1 MVGGFKGGESKLS
14 SGRSTPLARIHDGTS
29 AKIESL
35 KYVLPVWKE
44 EKDRAYAKDSRL
56 VWWLGAPGPQASA
69 PGGCVLTSRR
79 QPPSLV
85 VSVFGFNVIFI
96 PAPAGVDRKGSE
108 TQVAQTCVIALR
120 LWQKF
125 PLAK

>member
-1 MVGGFKGGESKLS
+1 MMGGFKGGGSKLS
-14 SGRSTPLARIHDGTS
+14 GGCSNPPARIHAGIS

-44 EKDRAYAKDSRL
+44 EKDRAYAKDSRF
-56 VWWLGAPGPQASA
+56 VWWLGACYPRTSKA
-69 PGGCVLTSRR
+69 GGLRSTGLRR
-79 QPPSLV
+79 PPSVIVTVFSFNFILIP
-85 VSVFGFNVIFI
+85 VST
-96 PAPAGVDRKGSE
+96 GVDRKGSE

-120 LWQKF
+120 LWRKF